1 MPPITRAATAAASRP
16 KTSIMVLAAA
26 FLLLSLA
33 LSSRANASVYWASF
47 SASAATVGT
56 ASNDG
61 TGVNQAFITDPAS
74 PCAVASDG
82 AHVYWAALR
91 GSIGRANLD
100 GTGVNPAFIRTVQPI
115 TVAVDPGA
123 QAPPASRISI
133 GDVSTAEG
141 NTGQMAFRF
150 TVSLDHAQ
158 SAPLTVAYATENGTA
173 TAPGDYIAQSG
184 TVTFAPGETAKTVT
198 VAVNG
203 DTTVEPNETFSVNL
217 SNPIGNAAIA
227 DSFGLATIV
236 NDDHAATPTVSSV
249 TPKSGPTS
257 GGTAVTISGTG
268 FAAGDR
274 VVIGQGNGAATGAI
288 AATAVRVVSA
298 TQITATTGGG
308 AKAGTWNLFVI
319 APDGTVS
326 QAVSADRFTYT
337 A

>member
-1 MPPITRAATAAASRP
+1 MLFDPLVDQPCGVAVDAGHLYWANALGTIGRADLNGLNRNERFVAAAAPTR
-16 KTSIMVLAAA
+16 
-26 FLLLSLA
+26 SLPCGVA
-33 LSSRANASVYWASF
+33 VDSGHLYWAQG
-47 SASAATVGT
+47 ALDTE
-56 ASNDG
+56 D
-61 TGVNQAFITDPAS
+61 Q
-74 PCAVASDG
+74 ASDG
-82 AHVYWAALR
+82 
-91 GSIGRANLD
+91 IGRANLD

-123 QAPPASRISI
+123 LAPPASRISI